1 MTRRPLP
8 GDPTPADLVERI
20 IRVDHAGEFGA
31 KRIYEGQLAVLKK
44 DPSAD
49 VIRHMADQEERH
61 LKTFEQLIAERR
73 VRPTLLHPLWHVAG
87 YALGAATAF
96 LGAKA
101 AMACTVAVEETIDA
115 HYAKQIYAL
124 DDNEAKLKSILTEF
138 RADEIAHRDTGLA
151 HGAEDAL
158 GYGLLKS
165 AVSAATRMAI
175 FLSER
180 I

>member
-8 GDPTPADLVERI
+8 GDPPNTALIERI

-49 VIRHMADQEERH
+49 VIRHMADQEREH
-61 LKTFEQLIAERR
+61 LKTFEQLITARR

-87 YALGAATAF
+87 YALGAATAC
-96 LGAKA
+96 LGPKA

-115 HYAKQIYAL
+115 HYAKQIDAL
-124 DDNEAKLKSILTEF
+124 DDNEAELKATLTQF

-151 HGAEDAL
+151 HGAEDAP
-158 GYGLLKS
+158 GYGLLKN
-165 AVSAATRMAI
+165 AVGAATRMAI